1 MEVLIVEDD
10 LISRSLLKKVLTQL
24 GHQTVEAGNGKE
36 AWRLL
41 KRRTIQ
47 MVITDWM
54 MPEMDGI
61 ELCRN
66 VRGERFDHYIYIIVV
81 TYKDHRKDLIE
92 VFTCGADDCITKPF
106 DPEELKAR
114 LMTGL
119 RVIDLEE
126 RHKSI
131 EHNLSDEDKG
141 EQLRSA
147 LEELEKTQAQMFHS
161 EKMASIGQLAAGV
174 AHEINNP
181 TGFISSNLKTL
192 QGYQIDIKT
201 LFEKYRD
208 LIATIA
214 GAEGV
219 ASEVREAIG
228 EIAKLEKKIDIGFLM
243 EDMVD
248 LVSDCREGS
257 DRIKKIV
264 LDLKAFAHPGDD
276 TIQSI
281 DLNSG
286 LQSTL
291 NVVHNQLKYKAIVE
305 KTFGEIPTVRGCPQ
319 HLNQV
324 FMNILINAVQA
335 IEKRGVIHVV
345 TRAVEDR
352 VEVSISDD
360 GCGIP
365 SEHLTKIFD
374 PFFTTK
380 EVGKGTGLGM
390 NIAYTIIKKHNGTID
405 VQSEL
410 GKGTTFTICLPVD
423 TEDTALDSSQNLC
436 GARTEG

>member
-1 MEVLIVEDD
+1 MR
-10 LISRSLLKKVLTQL
+10 RSPGLK
-24 GHQTVEAGNGKE
+24 
-36 AWRLL
+36 
-41 KRRTIQ
+41 
-47 MVITDWM
+47 
-54 MPEMDGI
+54 
-61 ELCRN
+61 
-66 VRGERFDHYIYIIVV
+66 
-81 TYKDHRKDLIE
+81 
-92 VFTCGADDCITKPF
+92 
-106 DPEELKAR
+106 
-114 LMTGL
+114 GL
-119 RVIDLEE
+119 
-126 RHKSI
+126 
-131 EHNLSDEDKG
+131 
-141 EQLRSA
+141 
-147 LEELEKTQAQMFHS
+147 QA
-161 EKMASIGQLAAGV
+161 K
-174 AHEINNP
+174 
-181 TGFISSNLKTL
+181 
-192 QGYQIDIKT
+192 
-201 LFEKYRD
+201 
-208 LIATIA
+208 
-214 GAEGV
+214 
-219 ASEVREAIG
+219 VREAIG

-281 DLNSG
+281 DLNSC

-345 TRAVEDR
+345 TRAVEDH